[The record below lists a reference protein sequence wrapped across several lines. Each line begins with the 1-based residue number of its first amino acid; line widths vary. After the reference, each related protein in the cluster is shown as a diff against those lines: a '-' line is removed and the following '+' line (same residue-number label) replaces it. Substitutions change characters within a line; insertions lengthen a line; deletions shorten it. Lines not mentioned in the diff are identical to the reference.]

1 MGEHATWFDL
11 FPGLKNLEHYARGY
25 LQRDQLG
32 IQQFPSH
39 FEFSHVWSVALVL
52 VFVSLGALAFR
63 NAVAKGGE
71 SAIVPPSKFNLRNL
85 FEMFAD
91 AVLGIAEGVM
101 GEKNARRF
109 LPLIGT
115 FAFFIFFS
123 NSLALIPGF
132 APPTATLKTN
142 VALALTVFVLTHFY
156 GVKEHGL
163 AYFKHF
169 LGPVIWLAPLM
180 LPIELVSHFARPLSL
195 SLRLL
200 GNIAAD
206 HKVVSAFFA
215 LVPLLV
221 PVPFLILGV
230 MVCIVQTLV
239 FCLLSMVYIQGAVAH
254 EGHGDEGHGDEG
266 HGHAAEAHH

>member
-1 MGEHATWFDL
+1 MGPESTWFDL
-11 FPGLKNLEHYARGY
+11 FPGVHNLVNFSRPYLARTQAGVE
-25 LQRDQLG
+25 
-32 IQQFPSH
+32 QFPS
-39 FEFSHVWSVALVL
+39 EFSLTHVFSLIFVLILVAI
-52 VFVSLGALAFR
+52 GAIAFSR
-63 NAVAKGGE
+63 AVAKGDRN
-71 SAIVPPSKFNLRNL
+71 AIVPPRKFGLRNL
-85 FEMFAD
+85 FEMFTD
-91 AVLGIAEGVM
+91 AVMSIAEGVM

-123 NSLALIPGF
+123 NALALFPGF

-142 VALALTVFVLTHFY
+142 LALALTVFVLTHFY

-163 AYFKHF
+163 SYFKHF

-180 LPIELVSHFARPLSL
+180 VLIEIVSHIARPLSL

-206 HKVVSAFFA
+206 HKVVAAFFA
-215 LVPLLV
+215 MVPLLL
-221 PVPFLILGV
+221 PVPFLVLGV
-230 MVCIVQTLV
+230 LVVIVQTLV

-254 EGHGDEGHGDEG
+254 ENHGDEHE
-266 HGHAAEAHH
+266 HGHEAKAHH

>member
-1 MGEHATWFDL
+1 MGEETTWFDL
-11 FPGLKNLEHYARGY
+11 LPGVGNLEHLARVY
-25 LQRDQLG
+25 LGRESAV
-32 IQQFPSH
+32 QQFPTGFSL
-39 FEFSHVWSVALVL
+39 SHVFAVALVL
-52 VFVSLGALAFR
+52 VFVTFGALVFR
-63 NAVAKGGE
+63 RAIAGGGE
-71 SAIVPPSKFNLRNL
+71 AALVPPSKFNLRNL
-85 FEMFAD
+85 FELFTE
-91 AVLGIAEGVM
+91 AVLGLAEGVM
-101 GEKNARRF
+101 GPKNARRF

-115 FAFFIFFS
+115 LAFFIFFS
-123 NSLALIPGF
+123 NCLALLPGF

-142 VALALTVFVLTHFY
+142 VALALSVFVLTHYY
-156 GVKEHGL
+156 GVRQHGL

-180 LPIELVSHFARPLSL
+180 LPIELISHCARPLSL

-230 MVCIVQTLV
+230 LVCIVQTLV
-239 FCLLSMVYIQGAVAH
+239 FCLLSMVYIQGAVAEH
-254 EGHGDEGHGDEG
+254 DHDEEHA
-266 HGHAAEAHH
+266 HGHEHAAH